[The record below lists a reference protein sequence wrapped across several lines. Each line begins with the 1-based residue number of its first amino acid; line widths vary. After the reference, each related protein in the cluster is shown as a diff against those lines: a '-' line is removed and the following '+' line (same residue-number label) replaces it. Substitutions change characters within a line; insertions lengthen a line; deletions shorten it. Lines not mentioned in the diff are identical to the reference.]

1 MTRLKDSNVKVSRY
15 KKIERF
21 CLLEILMWHF
31 KALALTIPLLLTK
44 LISFQ
49 KVGQT
54 LRSRSQGKIVLVL
67 SFILNSTTVIGKIK
81 EMPQSLFY
89 HIQCYIT
96 MDYNK
101 WYTSL
106 LLTNVKKSMHLKFKI
121 MSITCSFHVSD
132 VVLTFYI
139 SYKHVRNQI

>member
-1 MTRLKDSNVKVSRY
+1 MLVFTERSCHNTRNTHVKYQSSRTHCLKFIF
-15 KKIERF
+15 KIIT
-21 CLLEILMWHF
+21 CLSYF
-31 KALALTIPLLLTK
+31 
-44 LISFQ
+44 
-49 KVGQT
+49 
-54 LRSRSQGKIVLVL
+54 IVLVL